1 MIERTASVRE
11 QLGRSLRA
19 VDTLHMFGSHAL
31 LTCSTYFPVNRLIC
45 AVQDVK
51 DSLKNVVCLELGQVV
66 ERICTV

>member
-19 VDTLHMFGSHAL
+19 VDTLHMFDSHAL
-31 LTCSTYFPVNRLIC
+31 LTCSAYFPVNRLIC

-51 DSLKNVVCLELGQVV
+51 DSLKNVVCLE
-66 ERICTV
+66 